1 MEVSS
6 LYLNVEFKHVGNQR
20 LEASEELNTH
30 SYLEDEGASMVRNLN
45 VGSVADRPWVTVIK
59 GVRPQS
65 RDKNRNELGRRTF
78 QSL

>member
-45 VGSVADRPWVTVIK
+45 VGSVADRDERRN
-59 GVRPQS
+59 VRFITTGFP
-65 RDKNRNELGRRTF
+65 G
-78 QSL
+78 